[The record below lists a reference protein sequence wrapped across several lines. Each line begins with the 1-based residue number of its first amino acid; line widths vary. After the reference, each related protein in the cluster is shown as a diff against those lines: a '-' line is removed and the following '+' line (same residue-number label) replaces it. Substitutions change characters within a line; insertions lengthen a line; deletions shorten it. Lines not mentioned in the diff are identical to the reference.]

1 MKPVSGFVVSSKP
14 ISLKKASGV
23 LLRFM
28 SSETG
33 TSNEISAYL
42 RRASDAFVGILDV
55 HDQIKEASVQ
65 RSQKRRRT
73 TSEEVEVEAER
84 EEEEEGFVDGGLKGP
99 SFNGLDEEEDK
110 KSTGFEDGGE
120 NNKKKKKK
128 KRKGSE
134 GGGDGEESIE
144 KGRKKKK
151 KRRRIEQES

>member
-23 LLRFM
+23 LSRFM

-55 HDQIKEASVQ
+55 HDQIKESSVQ
-65 RSQKRRRT
+65 RSQRRRRT

-84 EEEEEGFVDGGLKGP
+84 EEEEGFVDGGLKGP
-99 SFNGLDEEEDK
+99 SFNGLDEEEEE
-110 KSTGFEDGGE
+110 KSRGFEDGNE
-120 NNKKKKKK
+120 NNKKKK

>member
-23 LLRFM
+23 LSRFM

-65 RSQKRRRT
+65 RSQRRRRT

-84 EEEEEGFVDGGLKGP
+84 EEEEGFVDGGLKGP
-99 SFNGLDEEEDK
+99 SFNGLDEEEEE
-110 KSTGFEDGGE
+110 KSRGFEDGGE

-151 KRRRIEQES
+151 RRRIEQES